1 MKLCRFQTK
10 DAQPRVGLLAPNGR
24 AVLDLVESYRE
35 MTNGLMEVYLMQS
48 SNRMSEVMKTMA
60 IITVFFMPLSFL
72 AGIYGMNFER
82 DVGNMPELGW
92 TFGYPLALAFMA
104 LIDGYL
110 FYRFRRARWL

>member
-1 MKLCRFQTK
+1 MRS
-10 DAQPRVGLLAPNGR
+10 

-35 MTNGLMEVYLMQS
+35 MANGLMEVYLMQA

-72 AGIYGMNFER
+72 AGIYGMNFDR

-92 TFGYPLALAFMA
+92 QYGYAVLLGASSSSIVAGICHLAEAQA
-104 LIDGYL
+104 LV
-110 FYRFRRARWL
+110 

>member
-1 MKLCRFQTK
+1 
-10 DAQPRVGLLAPNGR
+10 
-24 AVLDLVESYRE
+24 
-35 MTNGLMEVYLMQS
+35 MQA

-92 TFGYPLALAFMA
+92 KYGYWLLLGA
-104 LIDGYL
+104 G
-110 FYRFRRARWL
+110 RRDRRRPVSGG

>member
-1 MKLCRFQTK
+1 M
-10 DAQPRVGLLAPNGR
+10 

-35 MTNGLMEVYLMQS
+35 MTNGLMEVYLMQA

-72 AGIYGMNFER
+72 AAIYGMNFER

-92 TFGYPLALAFMA
+92 KYGYQFFWVMVVVIVAALFVW
-104 LIDGYL
+104 L
-110 FYRFRRARWL
+110 RRKRWI